1 MPELLATLD
10 AIRKSNDEDRRF
22 MAALKGINLDIGN
35 EKTGEDVVKNARAK
49 AAGVDTNDVLSLQGK
64 NAEEA
69 GFGIGLGLGYEVE

>member
-10 AIRKSNDEDRRF
+10 AIHKIKNEDRKF
-22 MAALKGINLDIGN
+22 AAALKGIDLGGDT

-49 AAGVDTNDVLSLQGK
+49 ASGVDPNDVLSLQGK
-64 NAEEA
+64 NADES